1 MADLTSTNQ
10 QLKVNAQSTLSNN
23 HKLKKVL
30 SLKDKQMASIREENL
45 ALSEEITAL
54 RIANIEATAKLKASG
69 KANTH
74 SVNVR

>member
-10 QLKVNAQSTLSNN
+10 QLKVHAQSTQSNN

-45 ALSEEITAL
+45 SLSEEITAL
-54 RIANIEATAKLKASG
+54 RIANIEATAKIKA
-69 KANTH
+69 
-74 SVNVR
+74 